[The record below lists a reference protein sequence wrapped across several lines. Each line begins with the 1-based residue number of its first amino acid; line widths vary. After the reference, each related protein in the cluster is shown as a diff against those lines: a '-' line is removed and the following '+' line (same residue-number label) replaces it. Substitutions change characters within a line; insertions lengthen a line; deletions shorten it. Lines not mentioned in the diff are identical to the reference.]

1 MNRRW
6 FQLLLGAAGALSLLV
21 ASSAVAKPQAS
32 PVTGGTVIYG
42 LDQEPKVLNPYIT
55 EGNLF
60 ATAEATEPVLDGGLE
75 YNNRGTLQP
84 VLFTGQ
90 PKMLKASPL
99 TVRFSYKKAAK
110 WSDGQADHRR
120 GLPVPL
126 ADPDEPVVRH
136 HLA

>member
-21 ASSAVAKPQAS
+21 ASSAVAKPQVK
-32 PVTGGTVIYG
+32 PRTGGTVIYG

-75 YNNRGTLQP
+75 YNNRGTLKP
-84 VLFTGQ
+84 VLFTAQ

-99 TVRFSYKKAAK
+99 TVSFS
-110 WSDGQADHRR
+110 
-120 GLPVPL
+120 
-126 ADPDEPVVRH
+126 
-136 HLA
+136 